1 MLILTVGR
9 QIDPGY
15 QNHQRHEDYHCFRLF
30 FSYAKRVVQQVLRG
44 LLLSLILN
52 KTFRIFAFKLPGVPL
67 VLVVSNIDLI
77 TDFRVLSPA
86 SFLGSTIKEP
96 TLNINND
103 YRYLKTG
110 YYVSL
115 HAEVLGNM
123 VIPSCENII
132 DSSRTPILLLRA
144 ARAGIPTLPFLVTDS
159 VKKIVAEVGFPLVV
173 FAVNPFIYDGYKSA
187 SNKSALYRAMKSL
200 GMNYKFAVC
209 VQPLEGKLVTLK
221 SFFGKCN
228 QDSETRQIAQKVYE
242 VFKIPLCKLHVQKAD
257 GKAYL
262 CGLQPV
268 TKEELSEQDLKMI
281 SREVSLLSEQG
292 EHFGA

>member
-1 MLILTVGR
+1 M
-9 QIDPGY
+9 
-15 QNHQRHEDYHCFRLF
+15 
-30 FSYAKRVVQQVLRG
+30 
-44 LLLSLILN
+44 
-52 KTFRIFAFKLPGVPL
+52 
-67 VLVVSNIDLI
+67 LVVSNIDLT
-77 TDFRVLSPA
+77 TDSRVINPA
-86 SFLGSTIKEP
+86 TFLDSTIKEP

-115 HAEVLGNM
+115 HAEVLGNA

-144 ARAGIPTLPFLVTDS
+144 AMAGVPTLPFLVTDS
-159 VKKIVAEVGFPLVV
+159 VKKIVTQLGFPVVV
-173 FAVNPFIYDGYKSA
+173 FAVNPFMYNGYKTA
-187 SNKSALYRAMKSL
+187 NNKSGLYRAMKSL

-209 VQPLEGKLVTLK
+209 VQPLKGEIVTLK
-221 SFFGKCN
+221 SFFGKCT
-228 QDSETRQIAQKVYE
+228 DDIETQKISRQVYE
-242 VFKIPLCKLHVQKAD
+242 VFKIPVCKLHVQKAD

-268 TKEELSEQDLKMI
+268 RKDELSEQDLKMI

-292 EHFGA
+292 ERFGA

>member
-1 MLILTVGR
+1 
-9 QIDPGY
+9 
-15 QNHQRHEDYHCFRLF
+15 
-30 FSYAKRVVQQVLRG
+30 
-44 LLLSLILN
+44 
-52 KTFRIFAFKLPGVPL
+52 
-67 VLVVSNIDLI
+67 VLVVSNIDLT
-77 TDFRVLSPA
+77 TDSRVMDPA
-86 SFLGSTIKEP
+86 TFLDSTIKEP

-115 HAEVLGNM
+115 HAEVLGNA

-144 ARAGIPTLPFLVTDS
+144 ARAGVPTLPFLVTDS
-159 VKKIVAEVGFPLVV
+159 VNKIIAQLGFPVVV
-173 FAVNPFIYDGYKSA
+173 FAVNPFMYDGYKTA
-187 SNKSALYRAMKSL
+187 NNKSALYRAMKSL

-209 VQPLEGKLVTLK
+209 VQPLKGELTSFK
-221 SFFGKCN
+221 SFFGKCS
-228 QDSETRQIAQKVYE
+228 QDVETQKIAMQVYE

-268 TKEELSEQDLKMI
+268 SKDELSEQDLKMI